1 MIMLVTA
8 PYFFFNKKSDWSVAY
23 FSDFRFAYPASLRS
37 WDNSTC
43 KLQSQMTFRLC
54 TLFLKLGSH

>member
-1 MIMLVTA
+1 MIILVTA
-8 PYFFFNKKSDWSVAY
+8 PYFFFNKKSDWSVEY

-43 KLQSQMTFRLC
+43 KLQC